1 MINISYRSKFSGRSI
16 ELYTT
21 KSEQLKRKK
30 LVKMIFTS
38 VFIDP
43 TYTSSNLSI
52 RKIKRTTHPNST
64 TPNLFET
71 LNEPKKTQT
80 NTRKA
85 EKNGKKKN
93 TSTSGIG

>member
-1 MINISYRSKFSGRSI
+1 
-16 ELYTT
+16 
-21 KSEQLKRKK
+21 
-30 LVKMIFTS
+30 MIFAF
-38 VFIDP
+38 VFIYP

-71 LNEPKKTQT
+71 LNEPKKT
-80 NTRKA
+80 NTTKA
-85 EKNGKKKN
+85 EKKEKKKN